1 MRKWKIAF
9 IVLLCLNFIFLLFLI
24 VSPFLPAERP
34 KTETAEL
41 TSSDTIPFTVSSSK
55 KDLNMLINYYLVKE
69 AKAKELNY
77 RVELEEEVNLYGTV
91 KAFNKDV
98 DLTLTFDPKVKED
111 GNMLLKVKR
120 LSIGRLPIPV
130 PYVMSYIKKTY
141 PLPEYVYIDPK
152 NESIDVQIT
161 ELKFKNNLRAKAE
174 SFDLKNDDIK
184 FKLYVPMDI
193 QN

>member
-1 MRKWKIAF
+1 MKKWKIAF
-9 IVLLCLNFIFLLFLI
+9 ITLLSLNLIFLLFVV

-34 KTETAEL
+34 KTESTEKIN
-41 TSSDTIPFTVSSSK
+41 SDTIPFTVSSSK
-55 KDLNMLINYYLVKE
+55 KDLNQLINYYLVKE
-69 AKAKELNY
+69 ARADELNY
-77 RVELEEEVNLYGTV
+77 RVELDEEVNLFGKV
-91 KAFNKDV
+91 RAFNKEI
-98 DLTLTFDPKVKED
+98 DLTLSFDPQVKED

-130 PYVMSYIKKTY
+130 PYVMSYIKNEY

-184 FKLYVPMDI
+184 FKLFVPMDL
-193 QN
+193 QD

>member
-1 MRKWKIAF
+1 MRKWKTAF
-9 IVLLCLNFIFLLFLI
+9 IILLSLNLIFLLFII

-34 KTETAEL
+34 QTESAEL

-55 KDLNMLINYYLVKE
+55 RDLNLLINYYLVKE

-77 RVELEEEVNLYGTV
+77 RVELDEEVNLYGTV

-98 DLTLTFDPKVKED
+98 DLTLSFDPQVKED
-111 GNMLLKVKR
+111 GNMLLKVKQ
-120 LSIGRLPIPV
+120 LSIGRLTIPV